1 ATIQLALVEVEF
13 SEMATSKVQVD
24 ARRVQRRSANL
35 LLACVALAVGT
46 KPFLLVQIEVSPR
59 VRRTMLRWL
68 AFGAGCPS
76 WAMEDIGEGGDLGYE
91 KQDGLKPGLGKKRT
105 RVPGFT
111 ALPSGLQVKDVNPG
125 RNETSAAKLGDFV
138 VFTWEGYTINYFG
151 RPFET
156 QTLQKMSGVEP
167 NPVRFQVGDGTIIKG
182 IDEGVR
188 GMREG
193 GVRQLYIPVELSY
206 DEEKKLGPRPTTAGG
221 NRALDFVMDNK
232 GGLMDKTLLINV
244 AVKRVYQK

>member
-1 ATIQLALVEVEF
+1 MRMATRAAQSGTKPRWRAARATLAFCSLTLLLSFLAGPAGAF
-13 SEMATSKVQVD
+13 SETSTN
-24 ARRVQRRSANL
+24 AAGRRSAALNCL
-35 LLACVALAVGT
+35 AASLACTGQLPALA
-46 KPFLLVQIEVSPR
+46 E
-59 VRRTMLRWL
+59 
-68 AFGAGCPS
+68 
-76 WAMEDIGEGGDLGYE
+76 GENVDLGYE
-91 KQDGLKPGLGKKRT
+91 KMDRLKGSLAKKRT
-105 RVPGFT
+105 KMPDFT
-111 ALPSGLQVKDVNPG
+111 PLPSGLQIKDADPG
-125 RNETSAAKLGDFV
+125 RVGTAEAKEGDYV

-156 QTLQKMSGVEP
+156 RTLQKLAGVDP
-167 NPVRFQVGDGTIIKG
+167 DPFRFRVGDGTVIKG

-193 GVRQLYIPVELSY
+193 GIRQLVVPVELSY
-206 DEEKKLGPRPTTAGG
+206 DEEHKLAPRPTTAGG